1 MLLSLSDHTC
11 IQSVFISKNSSQ
23 DNNSTGSPTSRCV
36 LDVIYVINVGKRL
49 WGRLQIETSIVDPL
63 FHCLRDHK
71 FFFNHSAFPDKVH
84 GRCYQN
90 DIDDHWKHTPLLLVI
105 SLDEVIG
112 TRFGAK
118 HSLSIDVIAGQA
130 VPIIIHMPPCLRLLR
145 KRSPFGLHCAE
156 GWRMLML
163 GWWRLICWSANKT
176 TCALGAWLEKVK
188 HVQKVVCMCVTEGR
202 QEHVDV
208 LLHSWLASLSHHI
221 WHVIWMTKTYD
232 GHAEGN
238 LMLKATE
245 ENVHHPYTRWEF
257 RLWGRETS
265 TRTACTYPRSAPIFP
280 SCFFSMEKCHPAG
293 HNWGTLDLQTS
304 PGPRPTTHHQ
314 TPFILHGCHQL
325 LTAKTRSS
333 MSIWLFPKKRGT
345 PKSSILIGF
354 SIINH
359 PFWGTTIFGN
369 THIAGLLPYLA
380 MSFRRK
386 PGKTELLRGFSTTFH
401 LHLACF
407 SWRIPD
413 TTHPGPSQAVKKSSV
428 KNHLGK

>member
-1 MLLSLSDHTC
+1 MVLSLSDHTC
-11 IQSVFISKNSSQ
+11 IQSVFISKNTSQ

-145 KRSPFGLHCAE
+145 RRSPFGLHCAE
-156 GWRMLML
+156 GWRMLRL

-188 HVQKVVCMCVTEGR
+188 
-202 QEHVDV
+202 
-208 LLHSWLASLSHHI
+208 
-221 WHVIWMTKTYD
+221 
-232 GHAEGN
+232 
-238 LMLKATE
+238 
-245 ENVHHPYTRWEF
+245 TR
-257 RLWGRETS
+257 
-265 TRTACTYPRSAPIFP
+265 
-280 SCFFSMEKCHPAG
+280 
-293 HNWGTLDLQTS
+293 
-304 PGPRPTTHHQ
+304 
-314 TPFILHGCHQL
+314 
-325 LTAKTRSS
+325 
-333 MSIWLFPKKRGT
+333 
-345 PKSSILIGF
+345 PKSCVYVCDRRATRACRHAVAFMANVTVS
-354 SIINH
+354 
-359 PFWGTTIFGN
+359 
-369 THIAGLLPYLA
+369 PYL
-380 MSFRRK
+380 
-386 PGKTELLRGFSTTFH
+386 TCH
-401 LHLACF
+401 L
-407 SWRIPD
+407 D
-413 TTHPGPSQAVKKSSV
+413 D
-428 KNHLGK
+428 